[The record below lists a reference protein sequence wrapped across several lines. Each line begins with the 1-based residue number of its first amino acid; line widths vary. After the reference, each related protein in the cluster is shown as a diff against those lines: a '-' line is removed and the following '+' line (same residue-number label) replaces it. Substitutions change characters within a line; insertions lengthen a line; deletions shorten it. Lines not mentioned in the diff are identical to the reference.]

1 MLHTERKGDYH
12 WGDGGTLLLTVEFN
26 SVNADLADL
35 PGPRSEHAIMQN
47 NSFDTLAVHAGED
60 RDANF
65 GAISVPI
72 YPASVF
78 AFSDADEGVAIHN
91 YEKPGYFYGRLGN
104 PTVDALEKAMAEL
117 EAGEAALALASGMAA
132 ETAAVFTLVNTGDHI
147 VAPESMYSTTT
158 NFLNHI
164 GEQFGI
170 ETTYVDAEDAEA
182 YAAAIRPN
190 TKLFWVES
198 PSNPLVKITDIEEV
212 AAIARTEGIATV
224 VDNTFATPYN
234 QRPLELGA
242 DLVIH
247 SATKYLGG
255 HSDLTAGVVVGREDL
270 VEKARH
276 GAAKFYGGNIAPQ
289 VAWLV
294 LRGIK
299 TLALRM
305 ERHNNNASALA
316 NMLLENPKVKAVHY
330 PALAS
335 HRNHEVAKRIMS
347 GFGGMLGV
355 DVGSAEAA
363 KSVVNNL
370 KVCTFATS
378 LGGVETL
385 IQPVALMTHA
395 TLSPE
400 DRAKAGVSDGLLR
413 ISVGI
418 ENIDDICRDIYD
430 ALG

>member
-1 MLHTERKGDYH
+1 MD
-12 WGDGGTLLLTVEFN
+12 
-26 SVNADLADL
+26 
-35 PGPRSEHAIMQN
+35 EH
-47 NSFDTLAVHAGED
+47 SFFTLAVHADED
-60 RDANF
+60 RTANH
-65 GAISVPI
+65 GAVSVPI

-78 AFSDADEGVAIHN
+78 AFSDADEGIAIHN

-104 PTVDALEKAMAEL
+104 PTVDALEKAMARL
-117 EAGEAALALASGMAA
+117 ERGEDALAFASGMAA
-132 ETAAVFTLVNTGDHI
+132 VSAAAFTLAGTGDHI

-164 GEQFGI
+164 GESFGI
-170 ETTYVDAEDAEA
+170 ETTFVDASNAEA
-182 YAAAIRPN
+182 YAGAIQPN
-190 TKLFWVES
+190 TKLFWMET
-198 PSNPLVKITDIEEV
+198 PSNPLVKLTDIAEV
-212 AAIARTEGIATV
+212 AAIAKREGIATV
-224 VDNTFATPYN
+224 VDNTFATPFN

-242 DLVIH
+242 DLVVH

-255 HSDLTAGVVVGREDL
+255 HSDLTAGVIVGKKDL

-305 ERHNNNASALA
+305 ERHNNNALTLA
-316 NMLLENPKVKAVHY
+316 NSLVSHPKVIEVFY
-330 PALAS
+330 PGLET
-335 HRNHEVAKRIMS
+335 HQNHEIAKRQMH

-355 DVGSAEAA
+355 DVGTAGAA
-363 KSVVNNL
+363 KSAINNL
-370 KVCTFATS
+370 KLSTFATS
-378 LGGVETL
+378 LGGVET
-385 IQPVALMTHA
+385 IVQPVALMTHA
-395 TLSPE
+395 TLSAE
-400 DRAKAGVSDGLLR
+400 DRAKAGISGGLLR

-418 ENIDDICRDIYD
+418 EHVDDICQDIYD

>member
-1 MLHTERKGDYH
+1 M
-12 WGDGGTLLLTVEFN
+12 
-26 SVNADLADL
+26 
-35 PGPRSEHAIMQN
+35 SEHSIYT
-47 NSFDTLAVHAGED
+47 DAVHAGED
-60 RDANF
+60 RTANF
-65 GAISVPI
+65 GAVSVPI
-72 YPASVF
+72 YTASVF
-78 AFSDADEGVAIHN
+78 AFEEADEGIAIHN
-91 YEKPGYFYGRLGN
+91 YEKEGYFYGRLGN
-104 PTVDALEKAMAEL
+104 PTVDALERTVAEL
-117 EAGEAALALASGMAA
+117 EHGEAGLAFASGMAA
-132 ETAAVFTLVNTGDHI
+132 ISAAAFTLVSSGDHI

-158 NFLNHI
+158 NFLRHI
-164 GEQFGI
+164 GDAFGI
-170 ETTYVDAEDAEA
+170 ETTFVDATDAEA

-190 TKLFWVES
+190 TKMLWIES
-198 PSNPLVKITDIEEV
+198 PSNPLVRITDIAEV
-212 AAIARTEGIATV
+212 AAIGKSSGAATV
-224 VDNTFATPYN
+224 VDNTFATPFN

-255 HSDLTAGVVVGREDL
+255 HSDLTAGVIAGRRDL

-305 ERHNNNASALA
+305 ERHNSNASALA
-316 NMLLENPKVKAVHY
+316 NMLLGHPKVSAVHY
-330 PALAS
+330 PGMGS
-335 HRNHEVAKRIMS
+335 HPNHEIAKRQML
-347 GFGGMLGV
+347 GFGGMLAA
-355 DVGSAEAA
+355 DVGTAEAA
-363 KSVVNNL
+363 KDLVNNL

-400 DRAKAGVSDGLLR
+400 ERAAAGVSEGLLR

-418 ENIDDICRDIYD
+418 EDVEDISRDIYE